1 MDNGRNAVSMPARPE
16 DLYASASSDESYGS
30 DDVFES
36 FSEDGNEAMF
46 FRILE
51 QRKSEGLEFD
61 EEEFV
66 AECKDKNY
74 SSGTFQSD
82 SSGLRTADILA
93 EPSVD
98 HFEFGRGSANASE
111 SEPLAAAGQDSL
123 QPAKAPVKKELF
135 ISPSRLQKLTLEEN
149 DEFEQDTVLFK
160 LKTWNH
166 VSLWKWDVDCDIC
179 AICRVVVTEP
189 CLKCQSSGKGAADCA
204 VVWGECNHS
213 YHNCCMSRW
222 VATTPRCP
230 LCQQNWVVQRIG
242 T

>member
-1 MDNGRNAVSMPARPE
+1 MPARE
-16 DLYASASSDESYGS
+16 VELAFVSASSGESFGS
-30 DDVFES
+30 DDVFQS
-36 FSEDGNEAMF
+36 FSEEGNKAYF
-46 FRILE
+46 FRIME
-51 QRKSEGLEFD
+51 QRKCEELVFD
-61 EEEFV
+61 EEENV
-66 AECKDKNY
+66 AELKDKNNSSSTFY
-74 SSGTFQSD
+74 STQSD

-93 EPSVD
+93 EPSED
-98 HFEFGRGSANASE
+98 HFEFVRGSANASE
-111 SEPLAAAGQDSL
+111 SDVLAAVDSL

-135 ISPSRLQKLTLEEN
+135 ISPSRLQKLTLEE
-149 DEFEQDTVLFK
+149 DDKFEQDTVLFK

-230 LCQQNWVVQRIG
+230 LCQQDWVVQRIG

>member
-1 MDNGRNAVSMPARPE
+1 M
-16 DLYASASSDESYGS
+16 
-30 DDVFES
+30 
-36 FSEDGNEAMF
+36 
-46 FRILE
+46 E
-51 QRKSEGLEFD
+51 QRKSIELVFD
-61 EEEFV
+61 EEENV
-66 AECKDKNY
+66 AERNDKNY
-74 SSGTFQSD
+74 SLHTNSTQSF
-82 SSGLRTADILA
+82 SSGLQTADILA
-93 EPSVD
+93 ELSED
-98 HFEFGRGSANASE
+98 HFEFGRGSANTSE
-111 SEPLAAAGQDSL
+111 SDALAAADSL
-123 QPAKAPVKKELF
+123 QPAKTLVKKELF

-149 DEFEQDTVLFK
+149 DEFEQDAVLFK

-189 CLKCQSSGKGAADCA
+189 CLKCQSSGKGAEDCA